1 MPGNDIDIKL
11 KLDGERD
18 FRAALKDANTELKN
32 MQSALKLSDTQAKGQ
47 ANTLD
52 NLKKKEE
59 ALSKVLESATK
70 KRETLT
76 QIVDKAKAKQ
86 EEAAKALEKARNAEN
101 ANAEEIAKAEK
112 AYLSATQRVNEWE
125 TQLNKA
131 EKEVAETNAEVDKN
145 AKYLDEAKNS
155 ADGCATSIDEYGKE
169 VKEADKG
176 TADLNKQVGA
186 LTQMEAVSKIAE
198 KAAGAFKKLNDA
210 AASAAKELDV
220 GYDTIV
226 KKTGATGEAFEEMQD
241 IANDLFGSMPVQMD
255 EVGAAIGEINTR
267 FGQTGDQLEDTSKK
281 FIKFA
286 KVNDTDVST
295 AVDDVQNAM
304 AAFRVETKD
313 AGRVLDTLTKT
324 GQKTG
329 ANVAN
334 LSKKVTENATAFHE
348 MGMDIYQSID
358 FMGKLE
364 TAGADSASVLS
375 GLKRALKSATEE
387 GKPLNQALAELED
400 NIRNGTESTDGLT
413 VAYDLFGKSGAGVFQ
428 AVKNGQVSFK
438 DLTDST
444 KILDEATGSLE
455 QTYDNTL
462 SAWDNYQV
470 AQNNL
475 KIAGSELSQT
485 YQEALTPVVEKLTDV
500 VTDATE
506 KFKELPE
513 SAQTAIAVIGG
524 IGGKAL
530 EVAPQIGSVI
540 TQLAA
545 LKIAKSVTG
554 DASAATSK
562 FTSSLKGA
570 GVAIGVVGAAI
581 GVATA
586 LYASYRR
593 RIDEATASQR
603 ELLAELEGID
613 KAYDQTHQQ
622 VELLVSGENE
632 YISTSE
638 RIAQLEALRVQVKDE
653 NIKANQNMISTE
665 ADLAAKTEELNA
677 INQDYADML
686 SGTGDKLFINR
697 EEMEALGIQTD
708 KLTEANRTASDTYQ
722 KSNADL
728 ELINATLEELKAQ
741 EASTAEVVAGAEADM
756 SASHE
761 ASILKV
767 GEEQAAYE
775 SLNTNVQTLAV
786 QVSDAILAMHESVTG
801 SISSMTSWF
810 DAVEERS
817 VQNADTMAA
826 NLEAQ
831 IKDIENWE
839 SNLAYLAD
847 KGINQELLQY
857 LADMGPSGS
866 AYVQALVDSANGLTE
881 TGLDEMNALWE
892 EKLDLEKG
900 INDEAVQLYDSIGE
914 MAAGSEY
921 AFDLLAEELNA
932 SATTVGENVAL
943 GMAEGIRQGKE
954 DSDAAAEELG
964 KGATDAAASG
974 AETASPSKATTR
986 TGKNIGEGMR
996 NGINQSVSMAK
1007 SAATN
1012 MARQVINAINQAV
1025 GTGTAKTAG
1034 VTLGQ
1039 QLQAG
1044 LTSSQSSI
1052 VSAARNAGVQAGTS
1066 LVSGITSQQGAT
1078 RSAAATLVNI
1088 VVGELNSGSGSAY
1101 SAGANVS
1108 HNAVNGLYSAVNGAY
1123 GAGVDMA
1130 RGMAN
1135 GIYAGQSAVINAAS
1149 AMAYNALNT
1158 AKSVLK
1164 IHSPSQA
1171 FEEEVGKQSALGAVK
1186 GFNETLDMQAGRML
1200 SAFSGGLPDFSVYN
1214 AGATVVNEVRVYL
1227 GDKELTGVM
1236 ATAVLKDFSA
1246 RSRNY
1251 NANTGR

>member
-18 FRAALKDANTELKN
+18 FKTAVKDVNTELKN
-32 MQSALKLSDTQAKGQ
+32 MQSALKLADTQAKGQ

-52 NLKKKEE
+52 NLQKREKALNDVLETAKKK
-59 ALSKVLESATK
+59 
-70 KRETLT
+70 RDTLN
-76 QIVDKAKAKQ
+76 QIVDKARAKQ

-101 ANAEEIAKAEK
+101 ANAEEVAKAEK

-125 TQLNKA
+125 SQLNKA
-131 EKEVAETNAEVDKN
+131 EKEVAETNSEVDKN
-145 AKYLDEAKNS
+145 AKYMEEAKNA

-169 VKEADKG
+169 AKEADKETEG
-176 TADLNKQVGA
+176 LNKQVGA
-186 LTQMEAVSKIAE
+186 LTAMEAVGKLAD
-198 KAAGAFKKLNDA
+198 KAADAFKKMNDA
-210 AASAAKELDV
+210 ASSAAKELDK

-255 EVGAAIGEINTR
+255 EVGEAVGEVNTR
-267 FGQTGDQLEDTSKK
+267 FQLTGDQLASTSKQ
-281 FIKFA
+281 FVKFA
-286 KVNDTDVST
+286 KINETDVSG

-304 AAFRVETKD
+304 AAFRIETKD

-334 LSKKVTENATAFHE
+334 LSKKVTENATAFQE

-358 FMGKLE
+358 FMGRLE

-387 GKPLNQALAELED
+387 GKPLNQALAELEE

-413 VAYDLFGKSGAGVFQ
+413 IAYDLFGKSGAGVFQ
-428 AVKNGQVSFK
+428 AVKNGQISFS

-444 KILDEATGSLE
+444 KVLNDATGSLE
-455 QTYDNTL
+455 STYESTL

-500 VTDATE
+500 VKGATE
-506 KFKELPE
+506 KFNELPE

-530 EVAPQIGSVI
+530 EVAPQIASVI
-540 TQLAA
+540 TQLTA
-545 LKIAKSVTG
+545 LKIAKTVTG
-554 DASAATSK
+554 DASTATTK

-570 GVAIGVVGAAI
+570 GVAVGVVGAAI
-581 GVATA
+581 GVAAA
-586 LYASYRR
+586 LYASYRK
-593 RIDEATASQR
+593 RINEATAAQR
-603 ELLAELEGID
+603 ELLEELESID
-613 KAYDQTHQQ
+613 NAYDQTHQQ

-665 ADLAAKTEELNA
+665 TELAAKTEELNA
-677 INQDYADML
+677 IHQDYADML
-686 SGTGDKLFINR
+686 SGTGDKMFINR
-697 EEMEALGIQTD
+697 EEMEKLGIQQE
-708 KLTEANRTASDTYQ
+708 KLTEANKKANETYE
-722 KSNADL
+722 KSSTDL
-728 ELINATLEELKAQ
+728 DLINATLEELKAQ
-741 EASTAEVVAGAEADM
+741 EASTAEVVAESEASM

-767 GEEQAAYE
+767 GEEQAAYDN
-775 SLNTNVQTLAV
+775 LNKNVQTLAV
-786 QVSDAILAMHESVTG
+786 QVSDAILAMHDSVTG
-801 SISSMTSWF
+801 SISSMNNWF
-810 DAVEERS
+810 DAVEERA

-826 NLEAQ
+826 NLAAQ
-831 IKDIENWE
+831 IEDIKNWE
-839 SNLAYLAD
+839 TNLAYLAD

-857 LADMGPSGS
+857 MADMGPSGA

-892 EKLDLEKG
+892 EKLELEQG
-900 INDEAVQLYDSIGE
+900 INSEAAELYDSIGE

-921 AFDLLAEELNA
+921 AFELLADELNA

-943 GMAEGIRQGKE
+943 GMAEGIRAGKA
-954 DSDAAAEELG
+954 DSDAAAEEMG

-974 AETASPSKATTR
+974 AETASPSRATQK
-986 TGKNIGEGMR
+986 TGKFIGDGLR
-996 NGINQSVSMAK
+996 NGINQSVASVK
-1007 SAATN
+1007 SAAQN
-1012 MARQVINAINQAV
+1012 MAKQVISAITQATSGSSVKNAGTTIGNQL
-1025 GTGTAKTAG
+1025 KE
-1034 VTLGQ
+1034 
-1039 QLQAG
+1039 G
-1044 LTSSQSSI
+1044 LTASQSSI
-1052 VSAARNAGVQAGTS
+1052 TAAAKQAGVQAGTS

-1078 RSAAATLVNI
+1078 RSAAAALVNVI
-1088 VVGELNSGSGSAY
+1088 VGELQSGSGRVY
-1101 SAGANVS
+1101 SAGASVS
-1108 HNAVNGLYSAVNGAY
+1108 HNAVNGLNSAVGGAY

-1135 GIYAGQSAVINAAS
+1135 GIYAGQSQVINAAS
-1149 AMAYNALNT
+1149 QMAYNALNT

-1200 SAFSGGLPDFSVYN
+1200 NAFSGGLPDFSVYN
-1214 AGATVVNEVRVYL
+1214 SGATVVNEVKVFI
-1227 GDKELTGVM
+1227 GDKELSATM
-1236 ATAVLKDFSA
+1236 ATAVLKDITA
-1246 RSRNY
+1246 RSRSY
-1251 NANTGR
+1251 NANAGR